1 MATTLH
7 ILIGNHNV
15 VDWLNVL
22 ALFVGQ
28 RLGIDFYVSRAKF
41 LTTLRSH
48 LDIACSCFF
57 YPIHLMWILAIVSYI
72 YYHSCSLKFYW
83 KKYS

>member
-48 LDIACSCFF
+48 LDIACSCCFLSNSF
-57 YPIHLMWILAIVSYI
+57 NVDISYSFIYILS
-72 YYHSCSLKFYW
+72 
-83 KKYS
+83 